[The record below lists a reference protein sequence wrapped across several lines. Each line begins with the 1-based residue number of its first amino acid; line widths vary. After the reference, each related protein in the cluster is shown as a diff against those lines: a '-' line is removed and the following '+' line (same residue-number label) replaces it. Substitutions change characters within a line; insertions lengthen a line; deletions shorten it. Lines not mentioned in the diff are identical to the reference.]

1 MSQENVDVVRA
12 CLEGWN
18 RGDFAAWERDAHPD
32 IEFFSAMAR
41 LTEGRDVAWRGT
53 EELRQF
59 WDEWHSVWDLRVQLS
74 EIRDFGETVVA
85 FGTQTARGKASG
97 AEVETSGLDLAQMRT
112 VQASL
117 FQIRASKVTRLILYF
132 DSDRALA
139 DLGLEG

>member
-1 MSQENVDVVRA
+1 MSKENVDLVRA

-18 RGDFAAWERDAHPD
+18 RDDFAAWERDAHPD

-53 EELRQF
+53 EGLRQF

-85 FGTQTARGKASG
+85 FGTQIARGKASG
-97 AEVETSGLDLAQMRT
+97 ADVASPVAYVFEFEHARIRRVSTHHDHAEALKAVGLA
-112 VQASL
+112 
-117 FQIRASKVTRLILYF
+117 
-132 DSDRALA
+132 
-139 DLGLEG
+139 E